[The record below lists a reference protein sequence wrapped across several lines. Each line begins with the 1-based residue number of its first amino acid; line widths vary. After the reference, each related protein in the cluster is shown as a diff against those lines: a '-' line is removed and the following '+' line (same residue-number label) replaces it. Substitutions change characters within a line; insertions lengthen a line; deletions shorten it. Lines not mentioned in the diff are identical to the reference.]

1 MISFHSTDF
10 LGVSQEPP
18 QALLPTCL
26 VDLWCS
32 QSLSP
37 DWSGQ
42 LGQRQPAGRRNK
54 DPGLGYLGNG
64 QYFSPISTLS
74 DPPLQRW
81 VRPCNPHFYCALLHW
96 DLLLPIPVGIT
107 PAGRIT
113 CLHRVP
119 TKSSV
124 QSASTYRASLLA
136 GPYLFLFF
144 NIYLAVPSL
153 SCSTWDL

>member
-1 MISFHSTDF
+1 MFSGGLNDTEGKGFWQMISFHSTDF

-42 LGQRQPAGRRNK
+42 MGQRQPAGRRNK
-54 DPGLGYLGNG
+54 DPGLRYLGNG

-81 VRPCNPHFYCALLHW
+81 GGSLQPTFLLCPVTLGLAASHSCGHHPCRQDHP
-96 DLLLPIPVGIT
+96 P
-107 PAGRIT
+107 
-113 CLHRVP
+113 
-119 TKSSV
+119 S
-124 QSASTYRASLLA
+124 QSAY
-136 GPYLFLFF
+136 
-144 NIYLAVPSL
+144 
-153 SCSTWDL
+153 